1 MIAHPISSST
11 FSLSFLFLFISISL
25 SLLHF
30 KPSIFLSQTLT
41 LNSSQSD
48 SSSSPPIRNNYIVRF
63 LQYKPA
69 EEHRAYLESKIRSD
83 RWKWIE
89 RNNPAAKYPT
99 DFGLVSIQESA
110 RESVI
115 GEIQRLGLVKD
126 VNADFSYRRRDL
138 LAKKTKS
145 RSRAGASA
153 RIGAFVDE
161 KKRPGKIFT
170 AMSFSEDEYHSPISN
185 SSIRWGRQLFMQVIL
200 VLSSFFGFCLVRGK
214 LSERGGNKIF
224 KNFIYF

>member
-1 MIAHPISSST
+1 M
-11 FSLSFLFLFISISL
+11 
-25 SLLHF
+25 
-30 KPSIFLSQTLT
+30 
-41 LNSSQSD
+41 
-48 SSSSPPIRNNYIVRF
+48 
-63 LQYKPA
+63 
-69 EEHRAYLESKIRSD
+69 
-83 RWKWIE
+83 
-89 RNNPAAKYPT
+89 
-99 DFGLVSIQESA
+99 
-110 RESVI
+110 I

-138 LAKKTKS
+138 LAKKTKSTSRS

-170 AMSFSEDEYHSPISN
+170 AMSFSEGKYHSPFSN

>member
-1 MIAHPISSST
+1 M
-11 FSLSFLFLFISISL
+11 
-25 SLLHF
+25 
-30 KPSIFLSQTLT
+30 
-41 LNSSQSD
+41 
-48 SSSSPPIRNNYIVRF
+48 
-63 LQYKPA
+63 
-69 EEHRAYLESKIRSD
+69 
-83 RWKWIE
+83 
-89 RNNPAAKYPT
+89 
-99 DFGLVSIQESA
+99 
-110 RESVI
+110 I

-170 AMSFSEDEYHSPISN
+170 AMSFSEGEYHSPFSN

-214 LSERGGNKIF
+214 IERKGRK
-224 KNFIYF
+224 